1 MRMRKYPSARKRHA
15 FTLVEV
21 MVAAAITIV
30 MVGLVIQ
37 ITGEVLKLW
46 NRSMGKLS
54 ANAEARMAMEL
65 LTGDLE
71 AALLRNN
78 GLLWLYV
85 VDDKELDSV
94 ADYDAQTVTLALF
107 TSAADRM
114 QKDLSGKQIP
124 GNITAVE
131 YQLVYQNPVSGKQ
144 DLERNAFALH
154 RRLIDPV
161 TTFNSLL
168 GKDNQENF
176 DAWLGREVQVDAL
189 GYNLG
194 FGAYRETS
202 REEFYL
208 AGNIVGFQVEF
219 YVTDADGNTRLVEFE
234 GTDEDENRIPV
245 EYGGS
250 EASVGPFPNV
260 KDEFKFPI
268 EYADISLT
276 VIADEGMEILRNLQA
291 GRGGTGYETDD
302 GDKVILQHG
311 EVFKRRVH
319 FKAKPF

>member
-1 MRMRKYPSARKRHA
+1 MRKNPSARSRQA
-15 FTLVEV
+15 FTLIEV
-21 MVAAAITIV
+21 MVAAAITII
-30 MVGLVIQ
+30 MVGMVIQ

-71 AALLRNN
+71 AILLRNN
-78 GLLWLYV
+78 DMLWLYA
-85 VDDKELDSV
+85 DDEKLSSV
-94 ADYDAQTVTLALF
+94 AGYDAQTVSLAMF
-107 TSAADRM
+107 TSATDRM
-114 QKDLSGKQIP
+114 QEDSSEPRKTIP

-131 YQLVYQNPVSGKQ
+131 YQLVYQSPVSGR
-144 DLERNAFALH
+144 DEDPERNAFALH

-168 GKDNQENF
+168 GQEYQEDF
-176 DAWLGREVQVDAL
+176 EDWLGKEEGVNAP
-189 GYNLG
+189 GYDLG
-194 FGAYRETS
+194 FATYEAPS
-202 REEFYL
+202 DPKFYL

-219 YVTDADGNTRLVEFE
+219 YLTDADGNTRVASS
-234 GTDEDENRIPV
+234 PV

-250 EASVGPFPNV
+250 NATGNSTATVGPFPNV
-260 KDEFKFPI
+260 IPEFKFPI

-276 VIADEGMEILRNLQA
+276 VISDEGMAILRNLEA
-291 GRGGTGYETDD
+291 ERGGTGFENTQE
-302 GDKVILQHG
+302 GVKQVILQHG